1 MLHILANFFKSN
13 LISFDFERRCSVCRS
28 SSHAALNGT
37 CVLLLRFKR
46 EIKVRSGMA
55 ITLKCV
61 RGVSTI
67 S

>member
-1 MLHILANFFKSN
+1 MLHYLANYLKSN
-13 LISFDFERRCSVCRS
+13 LISLDFELRCSVCRS
-28 SSHAALNGT
+28 PSHATLNFP
-37 CVLLLRFKR
+37 CVLLLQFKR